1 LSLRSNPGLELANA
15 FGVFVQMQDA
25 DLSEQLHFYAPF
37 AFIPK
42 AVSGLGVFISSL
54 VLLGW
59 TFDVPILQS
68 ILPGQ
73 PQMVP
78 LTAVNFILA
87 SVSLGML
94 KSRAVVSGL
103 CALVVHVIALLIIG
117 EYIGR
122 FDLGFDKIIFSH
134 QLASG
139 DQSFPG
145 RPSPHTAIDLLFI
158 GSALLLSRTK
168 GNAYRVAQRL
178 ALIAALI
185 ASMALVGYIYDVAFL
200 YSISV
205 HTGMALH
212 TALIFIALSL
222 GILFIHP
229 EQQLMSFVLSD
240 TAGGMMVR
248 RLLPASIAIPIVAG
262 GLIIFGA
269 RAGLYDMAFAVPLC
283 VVASILVLTTI
294 IWRNAIAL
302 HRSDGKRRQA
312 EEALRDAYNDLEQRV
327 EERTLQLSRVNEN
340 LQTEISKHKESEAA
354 RLELLRRLVT
364 AQEEERRRIS
374 RELHDQ
380 TGQQLTALLL
390 GLKTLNNSTGNGSTS
405 LHKNLLQLQKLTE
418 RLVEEA
424 HHLAWELRPAA
435 LDDLGLETALS
446 NYVEKWSERNSISL
460 DFHSGLN
467 KLRLPAPVE
476 TAVFRI
482 VQEALTNVLKH
493 AEATRV
499 SVMLEYRYDE
509 LLVIVE
515 DNGRGFQP
523 EASLKVKEPGGLGL
537 VGINERVALVCGKLN
552 IESEPG
558 CGTTLA
564 IRIPAS
570 ASVPQKAF
578 AYELAPHFLSR

>member
-1 LSLRSNPGLELANA
+1 MSQSLMETQTRFS
-15 FGVFVQMQDA
+15 
-25 DLSEQLHFYAPF
+25 APF
-37 AFIPK
+37 EIIPK
-42 AVSGLGVFISSL
+42 AVSGLGVCVSGL

-59 TFDVPILQS
+59 TLNLPILQS

-78 LTAVNFILA
+78 LTAVAFILA
-87 SVSLGML
+87 SFSLGAL
-94 KSRAVVSGL
+94 KQNKQSIVSGACALIVILIAVVT
-103 CALVVHVIALLIIG
+103 IG
-117 EYIGR
+117 EYVARLDTG
-122 FDLGFDKIIFSH
+122 LDKLLFS
-134 QLASG
+134 QKLELT
-139 DQSFPG
+139 DRSFPG
-145 RPSPHTAIDLLFI
+145 RPSPHTAIDLLLI
-158 GSALLLSRTK
+158 ACALLLSRRVGKT
-168 GNAYRVAQRL
+168 YRVAQGL
-178 ALIAALI
+178 ALTAALI
-185 ASMALVGYIYDVAFL
+185 ASLALVGYIYDVAFL
-200 YSISV
+200 YSISS

-229 EQQLMSFVLSD
+229 EQQLMSFILSD

-269 RAGLYDMAFAVPLC
+269 RTGLYEMAFAVPLC
-283 VVASILVLTTI
+283 VVASILVLTTV
-294 IWRNAIAL
+294 IWRNSIAL
-302 HRSDGKRRQA
+302 HRSDVKRRQA
-312 EEALRDAYNDLEQRV
+312 EDALRDAYKDLEQRV
-327 EERTLQLSRVNEN
+327 EERTGELSRVNEN

-380 TGQQLTALLL
+380 TGQQLAALLL
-390 GLKTLNNSTGNGSTS
+390 GLKTLNNATNNGSTS
-405 LHKNLLQLQKLTE
+405 LHKSLLQLQNLTE
-418 RLVEEA
+418 RLVEDA
-424 HHLAWELRPAA
+424 HHLAWELRPTA
-435 LDDLGLETALS
+435 LDDLGLEIALS
-446 NYVEKWSERNSISL
+446 NYVEKWSERNSITL

-467 KLRLPAPVE
+467 KLRLPPPVE

-493 AEATRV
+493 AQASRV

-523 EASLKVKEPGGLGL
+523 EVETDGLGL
-537 VGINERVALVCGKLN
+537 IGIHERVALVKGKLN
-552 IESEPG
+552 IESAPG
-558 CGTTLA
+558 LGTTLA
-564 IRIPAS
+564 IRIPAT
-570 ASVPQKAF
+570 ASVQQKTF
-578 AYELAPHFLSR
+578 AYELAPHFLGR

>member
-1 LSLRSNPGLELANA
+1 MSQSMPEPQIQ
-15 FGVFVQMQDA
+15 FT
-25 DLSEQLHFYAPF
+25 APF

-42 AVSGLGVFISSL
+42 AVSGLGIFIPAL

-59 TFDVPILQS
+59 TFNLPILQS

-73 PQMVP
+73 PKMVP
-78 LTAVNFILA
+78 LTAVAFILA
-87 SVSLGML
+87 SVSLWTRRNKRRL
-94 KSRAVVSGL
+94 SVVSGL
-103 CALVVHVIALLIIG
+103 LALAVLLISVVTIS
-117 EYIGR
+117 EYIAGL
-122 FDLGFDKIIFSH
+122 DLGFD
-134 QLASG
+134 
-139 DQSFPG
+139 
-145 RPSPHTAIDLLFI
+145 RPSPHTAIDLLLI
-158 GSALLLSRTK
+158 GSALLLSRTTGK
-168 GNAYRVAQRL
+168 AYRLAQGW

-200 YSISV
+200 YSISA

-212 TALIFIALSL
+212 TALIFIALSF

-229 EQQLMSFVLSD
+229 EQELMLFILSD

-262 GLIIFGA
+262 GLILFGA

-283 VVASILVLTTI
+283 VVTSILVLTTM

-302 HRSDGKRRQA
+302 HRSDGKRKQA
-312 EEALRDAYNDLEQRV
+312 EAALRDAYNDLEQRV
-327 EERTLQLSRVNEN
+327 EERTSELSTVNEN
-340 LQTEISKHKESEAA
+340 LQTEISKHKESEAG

-380 TGQQLTALLL
+380 TGQHLTALLL
-390 GLKTLNNSTGNGSTS
+390 GLKTLNNSTDNGSTS
-405 LHKNLLQLQKLTE
+405 LHKSLLQLQKLTE

-424 HHLAWELRPAA
+424 HHLAWELRPVA
-435 LDDLGLETALS
+435 LDDLGLETAIS
-446 NYVEKWSERNSISL
+446 NYVEKWSERNSVSL

-467 KLRLPAPVE
+467 KLRLPPPVE

-493 AEATRV
+493 AQATRV

-523 EASLKVKEPGGLGL
+523 DLPLRVKERGGLGL
-537 VGINERVALVCGKLN
+537 VGINERVALVGGKLN

-570 ASVPQKAF
+570 ASVPEKAF
-578 AYELAPHFLSR
+578 AYVLAPHFLS

>member
-1 LSLRSNPGLELANA
+1 MPKPRIHYL
-15 FGVFVQMQDA
+15 
-25 DLSEQLHFYAPF
+25 APF
-37 AFIPK
+37 AITPT
-42 AVSGLGVFISSL
+42 AASGLGICVSSL

-59 TFDVPILQS
+59 TFNLPVLQS

-78 LTAVNFILA
+78 LTAIAFILT
-87 SVSLGML
+87 SVSLGTL
-94 KSRAVVSGL
+94 KNKRRLAVVSGI
-103 CALVVHVIALLIIG
+103 CALAVILIAVLIIS

-122 FDLGFDKIIFSH
+122 FDFGFDKLLFSR
-134 QLASG
+134 QLTDTG
-139 DQSFPG
+139 QSFPG
-145 RPSPHTAIDLLFI
+145 RPSPHTALALLLL
-158 GSALLLSRTK
+158 GSALLLSQRL
-168 GNAYRVAQRL
+168 GGAYRTAQGL
-178 ALIAALI
+178 AMMAALI
-185 ASMALVGYIYDVAFL
+185 ASMALIGYIYDVAFL
-200 YSISV
+200 YSISR

-212 TALIFIALSL
+212 TALIFIALTL
-222 GILFIHP
+222 GVLFIHP
-229 EQQLMSFVLSD
+229 EQELMPFILSD

-283 VVASILVLTTI
+283 VVASIIVLTSL
-294 IWRNAIAL
+294 IWRNSIVL
-302 HRSDGKRRQA
+302 HRSDAKRRQA
-312 EEALRDAYNDLEQRV
+312 EEALRNAYNDLERRV
-327 EERTLQLSRVNEN
+327 GERTGELSRVNEN
-340 LQTEISKHKESEAA
+340 LKTEIDKHKESEAA

-380 TGQQLTALLL
+380 TGQHLAALLL
-390 GLKTLNNSTGNGSTS
+390 GLKTLNNSTDTGSTS
-405 LHKNLLQLQKLTE
+405 LQKSLFQLQKLTE

-424 HHLAWELRPAA
+424 HHLAWDLRPAA
-435 LDDLGLETALS
+435 LDDLGLETAIS
-446 NYVEKWSERNSISL
+446 NYVEKWSERNSIAL
-460 DFHSGLN
+460 DFHSGLD

-493 AEATRV
+493 AEATCV
-499 SVMLEYRYDE
+499 SVMLAYRYDE

-523 EASLKVKEPGGLGL
+523 EVPLKVKERGGLGL
-537 VGINERVALVCGKLN
+537 IGINERVALVGGKLN

-558 CGTTLA
+558 GGTTLA
-564 IRIPAS
+564 IRIPTS

-578 AYELAPHFLSR
+578 LYELAPHFLSR

>member
-1 LSLRSNPGLELANA
+1 
-15 FGVFVQMQDA
+15 
-25 DLSEQLHFYAPF
+25 
-37 AFIPK
+37 
-42 AVSGLGVFISSL
+42 
-54 VLLGW
+54 
-59 TFDVPILQS
+59 
-68 ILPGQ
+68 
-73 PQMVP
+73 
-78 LTAVNFILA
+78 
-87 SVSLGML
+87 
-94 KSRAVVSGL
+94 
-103 CALVVHVIALLIIG
+103 
-117 EYIGR
+117 
-122 FDLGFDKIIFSH
+122 
-134 QLASG
+134 
-139 DQSFPG
+139 
-145 RPSPHTAIDLLFI
+145 
-158 GSALLLSRTK
+158 
-168 GNAYRVAQRL
+168 
-178 ALIAALI
+178 
-185 ASMALVGYIYDVAFL
+185 MALVGYIYDVAFL

-283 VVASILVLTTI
+283 VVASILVLTTM

>member
-1 LSLRSNPGLELANA
+1 MLFVLIPKVVSGVA
-15 FGVFVQMQDA
+15 VFV
-25 DLSEQLHFYAPF
+25 
-37 AFIPK
+37 
-42 AVSGLGVFISSL
+42 SSL

-59 TFDVPILQS
+59 TLNLPLLQS
-68 ILPGQ
+68 IVPGQ

-78 LTAVNFILA
+78 LTAISFILA
-87 SVSLGML
+87 SASLATLKKKRRLAIVS
-94 KSRAVVSGL
+94 VL
-103 CALVVHVIALLIIG
+103 CALAVILIAVLIIS
-117 EYIGR
+117 EYLGKL
-122 FDLGFDKIIFSH
+122 DLGLDTLLFSRR
-134 QLASG
+134 LEIS
-139 DQSFPG
+139 DRSFPG
-145 RPSPHTAIDLLFI
+145 RPSPHTAIDLLLI
-158 GSALLLSRTK
+158 GSALLLSRRS
-168 GNAYRVAQRL
+168 GRAYRLAQRL
-178 ALIAALI
+178 VLGAALI

-200 YSISV
+200 YSISS

-229 EQQLMSFVLSD
+229 EQELMMFILSD

-248 RLLPASIAIPIVAG
+248 HLLPASIAIPIVAG

-283 VVASILVLTTI
+283 VVASIVVLTTL
-294 IWRNAIAL
+294 IWRNSMAL
-302 HRSDGKRRQA
+302 HYSDAKRRQA

-327 EERTLQLSRVNEN
+327 EERTRELSRVNEN

-380 TGQQLTALLL
+380 TGQHLTALLL
-390 GLKTLNNSTGNGSTS
+390 GLKTLNNSTDNGSTS
-405 LHKNLLQLQKLTE
+405 LHKSLFQLQKLTE

-424 HHLAWELRPAA
+424 HHLAWDLRPAV
-435 LDDLGLETALS
+435 LDDLGLETAIS
-446 NYVEKWSERNSISL
+446 NCVEKWSERNSIAL
-460 DFHSGLN
+460 DFHSGLK
-467 KLRLPAPVE
+467 KLRLPPPVE

-493 AEATRV
+493 AQATRV

-515 DNGRGFQP
+515 DNGQGFEP
-523 EASLKVKEPGGLGL
+523 EVPLKVKEHGGLGL
-537 VGINERVALVCGKLN
+537 VGINERVALVGGKLN
-552 IESEPG
+552 IESAPG

-570 ASVPQKAF
+570 ASVPQETF

>member
-1 LSLRSNPGLELANA
+1 MPQSFPEPQIH
-15 FGVFVQMQDA
+15 FV
-25 DLSEQLHFYAPF
+25 SPF
-37 AFIPK
+37 VLIPK
-42 AVSGLGVFISSL
+42 AVSGLGIFVSGL

-59 TFDVPILQS
+59 TLNLPILQS

-78 LTAVNFILA
+78 LTAIAFILA
-87 SVSLGML
+87 SLSLVTL
-94 KSRAVVSGL
+94 KNKRSFVVVSGL
-103 CALVVHVIALLIIG
+103 CALVVILIAMLIIS
-117 EYIGR
+117 EYVGR
-122 FDLGFDKIIFSH
+122 FDLGLDKLLFSRR
-134 QLASG
+134 LEISN
-139 DQSFPG
+139 QSFPG
-145 RPSPHTAIDLLFI
+145 RPSPHTAIDLWLI
-158 GSALLLSRTK
+158 GSALLLSRRT
-168 GNAYRVAQRL
+168 GRAYRIAQGL
-178 ALIAALI
+178 ALTAALI
-185 ASMALVGYIYDVAFL
+185 ASLALVGYIYDVALL
-200 YSISV
+200 YSISS

-229 EQQLMSFVLSD
+229 EQQLMSFILSD

-248 RLLPASIAIPIVAG
+248 HLLPASIAIPIVAG

-269 RAGLYDMAFAVPLC
+269 RAGLYDMAFALPLC
-283 VVASILVLTTI
+283 VVASIVVLTTL
-294 IWRNAIAL
+294 IWRNSLAL
-302 HRSDGKRRQA
+302 HRSDAKRKQA
-312 EEALRDAYNDLEQRV
+312 EEALRDGYDDLEQRV
-327 EERTLQLSRVNEN
+327 EERTSELSKVNEN

-380 TGQQLTALLL
+380 TGQHLAALLL
-390 GLKTLNNSTGNGSTS
+390 GLKTLKNSTDNGSSS
-405 LHKNLLQLQKLTE
+405 LHKSLLQLQKLTE
-418 RLVEEA
+418 RLVEDA

-467 KLRLPAPVE
+467 KLRLPPQVE

-493 AEATRV
+493 AQATRV
-499 SVMLEYRYDE
+499 SVMLEYRCDE

-523 EASLKVKEPGGLGL
+523 EVPLTIKERGGLGL
-537 VGINERVALVCGKLN
+537 VGINERVALVGGKLN

-558 CGTTLA
+558 GGATLA
-564 IRIPAS
+564 IRIPAP
-570 ASVPQKAF
+570 ASVPQKVF
-578 AYELAPHFLSR
+578 AHELAPHFLSR

>member
-1 LSLRSNPGLELANA
+1 MKPSVLFVLIPKVVSGVA
-15 FGVFVQMQDA
+15 VFV
-25 DLSEQLHFYAPF
+25 
-37 AFIPK
+37 
-42 AVSGLGVFISSL
+42 SSL

-59 TFDVPILQS
+59 TLNLPLLQS
-68 ILPGQ
+68 IVPGQ

-78 LTAVNFILA
+78 LTAISFILA
-87 SVSLGML
+87 SASLATLKKKRRLAIVS
-94 KSRAVVSGL
+94 VL
-103 CALVVHVIALLIIG
+103 CALAVILIAVLIIS
-117 EYIGR
+117 EYLGKL
-122 FDLGFDKIIFSH
+122 DLGLDTLLFSRR
-134 QLASG
+134 LEIS
-139 DQSFPG
+139 DRSFPG
-145 RPSPHTAIDLLFI
+145 RPSPHTAIDLLLI
-158 GSALLLSRTK
+158 GSALLLSRRS
-168 GNAYRVAQRL
+168 GRAYRLAQRL
-178 ALIAALI
+178 VLGAALI

-200 YSISV
+200 YSISS

-229 EQQLMSFVLSD
+229 EQELMMFILSD

-248 RLLPASIAIPIVAG
+248 HLLPASIAIPIVAG

-283 VVASILVLTTI
+283 VVASIVVLTTL
-294 IWRNAIAL
+294 IWRNSMAL
-302 HRSDGKRRQA
+302 HYSDAKRRQA

-327 EERTLQLSRVNEN
+327 EERTRELSRVNEN

-380 TGQQLTALLL
+380 TGQHLTALLL
-390 GLKTLNNSTGNGSTS
+390 GLKTLNNSTDNGSTS
-405 LHKNLLQLQKLTE
+405 LHKSLFQLQKLTE

-424 HHLAWELRPAA
+424 HHLAWDLRPAV
-435 LDDLGLETALS
+435 LDDLGLETAIS
-446 NYVEKWSERNSISL
+446 NCVEKWSERNSIAL
-460 DFHSGLN
+460 DFHSGLK
-467 KLRLPAPVE
+467 KLRLPPPVE

-493 AEATRV
+493 AQATRV

-515 DNGRGFQP
+515 DNGQGFEP
-523 EASLKVKEPGGLGL
+523 EVPLKVKEHGGLGL
-537 VGINERVALVCGKLN
+537 VGINERVALVGGKLN
-552 IESEPG
+552 IESAPG

-570 ASVPQKAF
+570 ASVPQETF

>member
-1 LSLRSNPGLELANA
+1 MRQSLPEPQIHFLA
-15 FGVFVQMQDA
+15 
-25 DLSEQLHFYAPF
+25 SF
-37 AFIPK
+37 AFVPK
-42 AVSGLGVFISSL
+42 AVSGLGVVISSL

-78 LTAVNFILA
+78 LTAVTFILA
-87 SVSLGML
+87 SMSLGML

-103 CALVVHVIALLIIG
+103 CALAVILIALLIIS

-122 FDLGFDKIIFSH
+122 FDLGLDKFIFRH
-134 QLASG
+134 QLASS
-139 DQSFPG
+139 DQFFPG
-145 RPSPHTAIDLLFI
+145 RPSPHTAIDLVLI
-158 GSALLLSRTK
+158 GSALLLSRRT
-168 GNAYRVAQRL
+168 GGAYHVAQRL
-178 ALIAALI
+178 ALAAALI
-185 ASMALVGYIYDVAFL
+185 ASLALVGYIYDVAFL

-283 VVASILVLTTI
+283 VVASILVLTGL
-294 IWRNAIAL
+294 IWRNSIAL
-302 HRSDGKRRQA
+302 HRSDWKRRQA
-312 EEALRDAYNDLEQRV
+312 EDALRDAYNDLEQRV
-327 EERTLQLSRVNEN
+327 EERTSELSRVNEN

-405 LHKNLLQLQKLTE
+405 LHKSLLQLQKLTE

-435 LDDLGLETALS
+435 LDDLGLETAIS
-446 NYVEKWSERNSISL
+446 NYVEKWSERNSITL

-467 KLRLPAPVE
+467 KLRLPPPVE

-493 AEATRV
+493 AQATRV

-523 EASLKVKEPGGLGL
+523 EVPLKVNGGLGL
-537 VGINERVALVCGKLN
+537 VGINERVALVGGKFN
-552 IESEPG
+552 IESEPD

>member
-1 LSLRSNPGLELANA
+1 MSQSLIETQTRFS
-15 FGVFVQMQDA
+15 
-25 DLSEQLHFYAPF
+25 APF
-37 AFIPK
+37 EIIPK
-42 AVSGLGVFISSL
+42 AVSGLGVCVSGL

-59 TFDVPILQS
+59 TLNLPILQS

-78 LTAVNFILA
+78 LTAVAFILA
-87 SVSLGML
+87 SFSLGAL
-94 KSRAVVSGL
+94 KQNKQSIVSGACALIVILIAVVT
-103 CALVVHVIALLIIG
+103 IG
-117 EYIGR
+117 EYVARLDTG
-122 FDLGFDKIIFSH
+122 LDKLLFS
-134 QLASG
+134 QKLELT
-139 DQSFPG
+139 DRSFPG
-145 RPSPHTAIDLLFI
+145 RPSPHTAIDLLLI
-158 GSALLLSRTK
+158 ACALLLSRRVGKT
-168 GNAYRVAQRL
+168 YRMAQGL
-178 ALIAALI
+178 ALTAALI
-185 ASMALVGYIYDVAFL
+185 ASLALVGYIYDVAFL
-200 YSISV
+200 YSISS

-229 EQQLMSFVLSD
+229 EQQLMSFILSD

-269 RAGLYDMAFAVPLC
+269 RTGLYEMAFAVPLC
-283 VVASILVLTTI
+283 VVASILVLTTV
-294 IWRNAIAL
+294 IWRNSIAL
-302 HRSDGKRRQA
+302 HRSDVKRRQA
-312 EEALRDAYNDLEQRV
+312 EDALRDAYKDLEQRV
-327 EERTLQLSRVNEN
+327 EERTGELSRVNEN

-380 TGQQLTALLL
+380 TGQQLAALLL
-390 GLKTLNNSTGNGSTS
+390 GLKTLNNATNNGSTS
-405 LHKNLLQLQKLTE
+405 LHKSLLQLQNLTE
-418 RLVEEA
+418 RLVEDA
-424 HHLAWELRPAA
+424 HHLAWELRPTA
-435 LDDLGLETALS
+435 LDDLGLEIALS
-446 NYVEKWSERNSISL
+446 NYVEKWSERNSITL

-467 KLRLPAPVE
+467 KLRLPPPVE

-493 AEATRV
+493 AQASRV

-523 EASLKVKEPGGLGL
+523 EVETDGLGL
-537 VGINERVALVCGKLN
+537 IGIHERVALVKGKLN
-552 IESEPG
+552 IESAPG
-558 CGTTLA
+558 LGTTLA
-564 IRIPAS
+564 IRIPAT
-570 ASVPQKAF
+570 ASVQQKTF
-578 AYELAPHFLSR
+578 AYELAPHFLGR